1 MDWWHALKEAT
12 AGGIPAA
19 AAGAVPVANDRT
31 PPVDLG
37 ENYMEAPGGFAQGL
51 GSFSAEASACWVAGR
66 VGGSAGVG
74 RGGMET

>member
-31 PPVDLG
+31 PPRSGAGELRRFFFVCCLYSVD
-37 ENYMEAPGGFAQGL
+37 AKKICK
-51 GSFSAEASACWVAGR
+51 GSLSRDKFLF
-66 VGGSAGVG
+66 
-74 RGGMET
+74 

>member
-51 GSFSAEASACWVAGR
+51 GSFSAEASACWV
-66 VGGSAGVG
+66 
-74 RGGMET
+74 